1 VNTLKNISGRTNRR
15 RNARLNARREDRP
28 AGLVKPVRQWKP
40 DRSKPPQPTILR
52 RSTGRSLMYLVE
64 RGLVNW
70 DGSGNFVEPK
80 RYYRRLDPITN
91 AIVSEKVTDK
101 SPTYGV

>member
-1 VNTLKNISGRTNRR
+1 
-15 RNARLNARREDRP
+15 
-28 AGLVKPVRQWKP
+28 
-40 DRSKPPQPTILR
+40 
-52 RSTGRSLMYLVE
+52 MYLVE